1 MEYELNN
8 IVVESDNSN
17 WIKSSEI
24 HTSLLNNETS
34 HHVKVYH

>member
-8 IVVESDNSN
+8 IVVESDNNN

-24 HTSLLNNETS
+24 HKGLIKNEIS